1 MAVIRPA
8 RAEDAAGILRCL
20 HQAFA
25 PFRREYTE
33 AAFHN
38 TVLDEASLRARMARM
53 ATFVAERDGD
63 VIGTIAAAQVDGERG
78 HLRGT
83 AVLPSA
89 AGSGLGRRLLR
100 RALDELT
107 VAGCRRATL
116 NTTAPL
122 ARARGLYESAGF
134 ARTGAS
140 ADFFGMPLQEYA
152 VPLDGTFAFREASA
166 EDANAIRGLV
176 NAAFLV
182 ERHFV
187 TGDRLGESELRSCL
201 EKGTFL
207 VAARDGESPSACIFL
222 RPNGERRTYLGLLAV
237 APDLQHRRLGSLMM
251 AAAERRC
258 RERGDA
264 AIDISVVNLRTELPP
279 FYRARGFVE
288 IGTAPFDDPRLFTP
302 AHFVR
307 MTLPL
312 L

>member
-1 MAVIRPA
+1 MAVIRHA
-8 RAEDAAGILRCL
+8 RAGDAAGILRCL
-20 HQAFA
+20 HQAFE
-25 PFRREYTE
+25 PFRREYTD
-33 AAFHN
+33 AAFHD
-38 TVLDEASLRARMARM
+38 TVLDADTLRARMSRM
-53 ATFVAERDGD
+53 ATFVAERDGE
-63 VIGTIAAAQVDGERG
+63 VIGTIAASKVDAERG
-78 HLRGT
+78 HLRGM
-83 AVLPSA
+83 AVLPSC

-100 RALDELT
+100 RAVDELT

-134 ARTGAS
+134 ARTGGS

-152 VPLDGTFAFREASA
+152 APLDDTFAFRDATA
-166 EDANAIRGLV
+166 EDADAIRRVV

-187 TGDRLGESELRSCL
+187 TGDRLGESELRSGL
-201 EKGTFL
+201 AKGTFV
-207 VAARDGESPSACIFL
+207 VAARSGAPPSACVFL
-222 RPNGERRTYLGLLAV
+222 RPNGERRTYVGLLAV
-237 APDLQHRRLGSLMM
+237 DPDLQHRRLGSLMM

-258 RERGDA
+258 RDRGDA

-279 FYRARGFVE
+279 FYHARGFVE
-288 IGTAPFDDPRLFTP
+288 IGTAPFDDPRLFTT

-307 MTLPL
+307 MTLVL

>member
-20 HQAFA
+20 HQAFE
-25 PFRREYTE
+25 PFRPEYTD
-33 AAFHN
+33 AAFHD
-38 TVLDEASLRARMARM
+38 TVLDEESLRARMSRM

-63 VIGTIAAAQVDGERG
+63 VVGTVAASQVDDERG
-78 HLRGT
+78 HLRGM
-83 AVLPSA
+83 AVLPSC

-100 RALDELT
+100 RAMDELT

-134 ARTGAS
+134 ARTGGS

-152 VPLDGTFAFREASA
+152 AALDGTFAFREATA
-166 EDANAIRGLV
+166 GDADAIRRVV
-176 NAAFLV
+176 NAAYLV

-187 TGDRLGESELRSCL
+187 TGDRISDSELRGCL
-201 EKGTFL
+201 DKGTFMI
-207 VAARDGESPSACIFL
+207 AARHADAPSACVFL

-237 APDLQHRRLGSLMM
+237 DPDLQHRRLGSLMM

-258 RERGDA
+258 RDRGDL

-279 FYRARGFVE
+279 FYHARGFVD

-307 MTLPL
+307 MAL
-312 L
+312 LL